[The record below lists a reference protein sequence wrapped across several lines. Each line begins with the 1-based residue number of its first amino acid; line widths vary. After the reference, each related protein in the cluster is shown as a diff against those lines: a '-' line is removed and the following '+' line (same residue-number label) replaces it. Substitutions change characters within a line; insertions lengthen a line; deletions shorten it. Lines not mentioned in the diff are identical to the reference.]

1 MSVHITGGAIAVRSP
16 GPLARPRHGV
26 AERRRGMRG
35 WFTGPFLACT
45 MWLCIAAASA
55 GSLSPNAWRPY
66 IDSTIL
72 VTLGMS
78 KGEVLVKAGQP
89 ATTEL
94 VSLGT
99 NGFPSITVWTY
110 IRTGYNEEVAN
121 LTFSGNKLV
130 KIELNLLKP

>member
-1 MSVHITGGAIAVRSP
+1 MQGWLTVVL
-16 GPLARPRHGV
+16 LAG
-26 AERRRGMRG
+26 
-35 WFTGPFLACT
+35 T
-45 MWLCIAAASA
+45 MWLCLSAASG
-55 GSLSPNAWRPY
+55 GSVSPNSWRPY
-66 IDSTIL
+66 TDPTVL

-78 KGEVLVKAGQP
+78 KGEVLIKAGQP

-94 VSLGT
+94 VSVGT
-99 NGFPSITVWTY
+99 DGHLSLTVWTY

>member
-1 MSVHITGGAIAVRSP
+1 M
-16 GPLARPRHGV
+16 
-26 AERRRGMRG
+26 RRWSLGL
-35 WFTGPFLACT
+35 FLALT
-45 MWLCIAAASA
+45 MWLCISAASA
-55 GSLSPNAWRPY
+55 GSVSPNSWRPY
-66 IDSTIL
+66 TDPTVL

-94 VSLGT
+94 VSVGT
-99 NGFPSITVWTY
+99 DGHLSITVWTY

>member
-1 MSVHITGGAIAVRSP
+1 MRRWLTVVL
-16 GPLARPRHGV
+16 LAG
-26 AERRRGMRG
+26 
-35 WFTGPFLACT
+35 T
-45 MWLCIAAASA
+45 MWLCLSAASA
-55 GSLSPNAWRPY
+55 GSVSPNSWRPY
-66 IDSTIL
+66 TDPTVL

-94 VSLGT
+94 VSVGT
-99 NGFPSITVWTY
+99 DGHLSITVWTY